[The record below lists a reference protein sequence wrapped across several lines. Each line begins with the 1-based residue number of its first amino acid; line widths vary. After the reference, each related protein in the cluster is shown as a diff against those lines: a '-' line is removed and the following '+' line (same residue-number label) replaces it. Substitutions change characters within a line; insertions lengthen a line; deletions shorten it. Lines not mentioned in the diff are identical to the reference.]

1 VEWLVEHA
9 SRIGFI
15 VVLALFLA
23 WLARRSIP
31 RAVRLSVAKQRADV
45 EIAETVALEEQE
57 KRVDTLAHVLVLS
70 VQVVIGILALFV
82 ILGEAGFELAPLLA
96 GAGIAG
102 IAIGFGAQS
111 LVRDFLAGIFILLEN
126 QYGKGDVVRVADI
139 AGKVEGLNLRR
150 TVLRDLDGIV
160 HTIPNGEI
168 RTASNLTR
176 SWSRVNLDVTVGYGE
191 DLDRVTSVLDAVG
204 EELAADPEWAP
215 LIIEPPKVLRVNAF
229 QDSGIEIKVLGTV
242 APMEQWNVA
251 GQLRRRIKAAFDR
264 EGIEIPFP
272 HRVVMIRREDGA
284 E

>member
-1 VEWLVEHA
+1 MEWLVEHA